1 LRCGIGINVGVREE
15 EEGEV
20 KELKRQVWI
29 LDGSTVQQMPPAGAA
44 GECTPLLPLPT
55 SVSSLITSNPLF
67 A

>member
-1 LRCGIGINVGVREE
+1 LRCGIGIDVGVREE

-29 LDGSTVQQMPPAGAA
+29 LDGSTGATNAA
-44 GECTPLLPLPT
+44 GRRRGRMHALLPLST

>member
-29 LDGSTVQQMPPAGAA
+29 LDGSTVPPAGAA
-44 GECTPLLPLPT
+44 GECTPSSRST

-67 A
+67 